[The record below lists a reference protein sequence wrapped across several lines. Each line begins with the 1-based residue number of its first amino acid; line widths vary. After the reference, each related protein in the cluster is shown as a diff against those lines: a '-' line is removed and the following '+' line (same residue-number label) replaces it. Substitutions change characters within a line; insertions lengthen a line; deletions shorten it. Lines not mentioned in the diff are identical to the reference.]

1 MVFLP
6 RECRKTTQR
15 GKKEEEKKSAR
26 EKKSA
31 SLFPLKK

>member
-6 RECRKTTQR
+6 RECPKTTQR
-15 GKKEEEKKSAR
+15 GKKEEEE